1 MEVFMEKEFYYNLV
15 NKYFKNKVVRKKFYE
30 QIDMFFN
37 VLPIE
42 HKKYNVGD
50 YVELGKN
57 YLMHGTKIKP
67 EELIKIKNN
76 GLLGVEFYDK
86 EYSNQKKPY
95 TCEFWHIKEKTL
107 LGDYIKKYTGG
118 TIFYETRE
126 GMIEN
131 VVAFDQIENEIKTT
145 NLDYFQWQVYQTKE
159 GRFLPTNK
167 KVTMS
172 FIINGTNNTKLL
184 NNSIQ
189 SDDLDENIKKKI
201 LPKWFY
207 DKYVKGGF
215 HNYDSYETRRE
226 SAILF
231 GIPSSLIEG
240 ICVNSFIEKD
250 TNTLKQIKEIF
261 PNCYI
266 CNVEGKV
273 IVE

>member
-1 MEVFMEKEFYYNLV
+1 MEKEFYYNLV
-15 NKYFKNKVVRKKFYE
+15 NKYFKNKIVKKKFYE
-30 QIDMFFN
+30 QIDMFFS
-37 VLPIE
+37 VGSIRP
-42 HKKYNVGD
+42 KKYNIGD
-50 YVELGKN
+50 YVELDKD
-57 YLMHGTKIKP
+57 YLIHGTKIKV
-67 EELIKIKNN
+67 EKLNKIKTN
-76 GLLGVEFYDK
+76 GLLGIEFYDK

-118 TIFYETRE
+118 TVFYETKE
-126 GMIEN
+126 GMIEK
-131 VVAFDQIENEIKTT
+131 VVAFDEIENEIKTT
-145 NLDYFQWQVYQTKE
+145 NLEYFQWQVYQTKE

-167 KVTMS
+167 KVTMA
-172 FIINGTNNTKLL
+172 FILNGTGNTKLL

-189 SDDLDENIKKKI
+189 SDDLDGNIKKKI

-231 GIPSSLIEG
+231 GMPSKLIEG
-240 ICVNSFIEKD
+240 ICVNNDLEKD
-250 TNTLKQIKEIF
+250 INTLKQIKDIF
-261 PNCYI
+261 PDCYI
-266 CNVEGKV
+266 CNVEGKI